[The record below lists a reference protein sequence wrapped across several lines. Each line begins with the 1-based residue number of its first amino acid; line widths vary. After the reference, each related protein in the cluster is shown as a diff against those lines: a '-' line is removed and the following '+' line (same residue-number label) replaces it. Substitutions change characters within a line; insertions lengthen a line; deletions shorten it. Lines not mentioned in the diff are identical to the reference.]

1 MNNFNA
7 LVSKTVKQQFGKAVK
22 SYAYKR
28 TPVKK
33 KVINVQKKAMP

>member
-28 TPVKK
+28 THVKK
-33 KVINVQKKAMP
+33 KVINVQKKVMP